1 MLDIHFIKENKEKI
15 KEVIKNR
22 FIEGTD
28 VGKVLE
34 LDKSRRKL
42 IQEVELLNSQRKE
55 AADKKDI
62 ERGRELKE
70 RHRKKELELAKI
82 EVEYREEMYKIPNI
96 VLDDVPVG
104 DEKANKVL
112 KKVGEIPKFGFTP
125 RDHVEIGKS
134 LDMIDIPR
142 ATKVSGSRFYYL
154 KNDAVLLEL
163 ALTQYVMD
171 TLVKEGFTPVLP
183 PVLIKKQIT
192 DGLGYWQAGGNENFY
207 LISDFEIGG
216 SEKGEPLPLYLIG
229 TGEHAVVPMHLD
241 EVLEAGELPK
251 RYIALSANFR
261 REAGSYGKDTHG
273 ILRVHQ
279 FDKLEMV
286 SFVEPRDGGK
296 ELEKLLSLAENFVRA
311 LELPYRLVQLAS
323 SELSFPAATTIDIE
337 TWIPSQNKYRETHSI
352 STTTDFQS
360 RRLNIKYK
368 KGNSAKCVHILNA
381 TAIAMPRIIIAI
393 LENHQQKDGSIK
405 LPKVLHEYLGKD
417 TIQRHK

>member
-1 MLDIHFIKENKEKI
+1 MLDIRFIRDNQKEIEKMLEKRGVKLDLEHLFEIDDERLKLI
-15 KEVIKNR
+15 KEVDALRHGRRIAAEKHDEEKGKEIKPKLSKLEDSLSSVQEE
-22 FIEGTD
+22 F
-28 VGKVLE
+28 KVKLLE
-34 LDKSRRKL
+34 
-42 IQEVELLNSQRKE
+42 V
-55 AADKKDI
+55 
-62 ERGRELKE
+62 
-70 RHRKKELELAKI
+70 
-82 EVEYREEMYKIPNI
+82 PNL
-96 VLDDVPVG
+96 VLDDVPIG

-163 ALTQYVMD
+163 ALTRYVMN

-207 LISDFEIGG
+207 LIRDFEIGG

-279 FDKLEMV
+279 FDKVEMV
-286 SFVEPRDGGK
+286 SFTKPQDDDK
-296 ELEKLLSLAENFVRA
+296 EHEFFLSMEEKLFGM
-311 LELPYRLVQLAS
+311 LEIPYQVVKMCTGDLGAQ
-323 SELSFPAATTIDIE
+323 AAK
-337 TWIPSQNKYRETHSI
+337 KYDLEAWMPGRGDWGGIT
-352 STTTDFQS
+352 STSNTTDYQA
-360 RRLNIKYK
+360 RRLGIRFRDKDGEVK
-368 KGNSAKCVHILNA
+368 FAHTLNG
-381 TAIAMPRIIIAI
+381 TAIATSRAIVAI
-393 LENHQQKDGSIK
+393 LENYYQEDGSVKIPEVLQKYCGFKEIK
-405 LPKVLHEYLGKD
+405 K
-417 TIQRHK
+417 

>member
-1 MLDIHFIKENKEKI
+1 MLDIRFIRENQKEVEKTLEKRGVKLDLEHLFEIDDERLKLI
-15 KEVIKNR
+15 KEVESLRHERRVAAEKHDEEIGKEIKP
-22 FIEGTD
+22 
-28 VGKVLE
+28 KLSKLE
-34 LDKSRRKL
+34 DSLSSVQDKFKRKL
-42 IQEVELLNSQRKE
+42 MEV
-55 AADKKDI
+55 
-62 ERGRELKE
+62 
-70 RHRKKELELAKI
+70 
-82 EVEYREEMYKIPNI
+82 PNL

-104 DEKANKVL
+104 DEKANRVV

-125 RDHVEIGKS
+125 RDHVEIGKL

-163 ALTQYVMD
+163 ALTQYVMN

-241 EVLEAGELPK
+241 EVLEVGELPK

-261 REAGSYGKDTHG
+261 REAGSYGKDTRG

-286 SFVEPRDGGK
+286 SLVEPKDGGK
-296 ELEKLLSLAENFVRA
+296 ELEKLLSLAENFVRG

-352 STTTDFQS
+352 STTTDFQA

-368 KGNSAKCVHILNA
+368 KGNSAECVHILNA

-417 TIQRHK
+417 TIQRP

>member
-1 MLDIHFIKENKEKI
+1 MLDIRFIRENQKEVEKMLEKRGVKLDLEHLFEIDDERLKLI
-15 KEVIKNR
+15 KEVESLRHERRIAAEKHDEEIGKEIKP
-22 FIEGTD
+22 
-28 VGKVLE
+28 KLSKLE
-34 LDKSRRKL
+34 DSLSSVQDEFKRKL
-42 IQEVELLNSQRKE
+42 ME
-55 AADKKDI
+55 
-62 ERGRELKE
+62 
-70 RHRKKELELAKI
+70 
-82 EVEYREEMYKIPNI
+82 IPNL

-104 DEKANKVL
+104 DEKANRVL

-125 RDHVEIGKS
+125 RDHVEIGKL

-142 ATKVSGSRFYYL
+142 ATKVSGIRFYYL
-154 KNDAVLLEL
+154 KIDAVLLEL
-163 ALTQYVMD
+163 ALTQYVMN

-241 EVLEAGELPK
+241 EVLEVGELPK

-286 SFVEPRDGGK
+286 SFVEPKDGGK
-296 ELEKLLSLAENFVRA
+296 ELEKLLSLAEKFVRA

-323 SELSFPAATTIDIE
+323 DELSFPAATTIDIE

-368 KGNSAKCVHILNA
+368 KGNSAECVHILNA

-417 TIQRHK
+417 IIQRP